1 MKSLNC
7 LMLSLLALGLASSCG
22 TPPGHRSKTSLKAPG
37 VSIEHEQEPAPVP
50 ASSAMVH
57 ADQDLVGKCAR
68 AARTDLTTGITSSG
82 VPALLVAGANSLEV
96 PPGSGMIH
104 ISIFT
109 WETTTPGSPVGT
121 SGGTG
126 SASSSSHPSSQ
137 RTYRF
142 AQFANPPSLLDEN
155 VSFYIELEA
164 GVNDLDQASDRMAK
178 ARDIFTQLLRGVDPG
193 PLPTWLD
200 VASFTSWRV
209 LEPGSP
215 HGKVLFTSAKPGA
228 QTTQYRL
235 DLNGAVVDLPD
246 AHVRTI
252 GAWQMAQATVST
264 GGIVLPAMGLP
275 ALNEYEITFATDAS
289 PSIVNEVSFETELLP

>member
-1 MKSLNC
+1 V
-7 LMLSLLALGLASSCG
+7 A
-22 TPPGHRSKTSLKAPG
+22 
-37 VSIEHEQEPAPVP
+37 VP
-50 ASSAMVH
+50 
-57 ADQDLVGKCAR
+57 
-68 AARTDLTTGITSSG
+68 
-82 VPALLVAGANSLEV
+82 LVAGANILEV
-96 PPGSGMIH
+96 PPGSGTIH

-109 WETTTPGSPVGT
+109 PETTTPDSPAGT
-121 SGGTG
+121 SGGAS
-126 SASSSSHPSSQ
+126 SASPSSQ
-137 RTYRF
+137 PSPQQTYQF
-142 AQFANPPSLLDEN
+142 TQFANPPSLLGEN